1 MRSDKFGECFHITE
15 DNFNRLCNAL
25 SEQKYKM
32 VCINDTPRTLDFE
45 AKKDKVKECFE
56 KILPEKSSF
65 EKG

>member
-1 MRSDKFGECFHITE
+1 
-15 DNFNRLCNAL
+15 
-25 SEQKYKM
+25 M